1 MDRHALGPAW
11 PLWAGHWK
19 QRMHGAQP
27 AAILNARRRHGLPHF
42 CGVETH
48 VIARH
53 RLNPGHRPTTIM
65 RESSP
70 MARMLRCTDG
80 FIEPLTG
87 TAEAGT
93 RRPKLTSRSTPLP
106 SRVEVVCQVPLPRA
120 RASCVWRLATSFQ
133 FNQREKE
140 RELILATL
148 ANCQNKMALALFGPC
163 ARPSQQQQI
172 RRNAPAPWHVVGHLV
187 Q

>member
-1 MDRHALGPAW
+1 
-11 PLWAGHWK
+11 
-19 QRMHGAQP
+19 MHGAQP

-106 SRVEVVCQVPLPRA
+106 SRVGVVCQVPLPRA

-140 RELILATL
+140 INSCYIGKLPEQNGPGPVWALRAAFPTT
-148 ANCQNKMALALFGPC
+148 ANSSERAGAV
-163 ARPSQQQQI
+163 ARCRSLSTI
-172 RRNAPAPWHVVGHLV
+172 RRQL
-187 Q
+187 